1 MMTTFPLIAMLIA
14 IMIATTLFRFTLY
27 KVQGY
32 VQIAYFVLVIV
43 VVTLVAFG
51 FPDAHL

>member
-1 MMTTFPLIAMLIA
+1 MMTTLPLIVMLIG

-27 KVQGY
+27 KVQAY
-32 VQIAYFVLVIV
+32 VQIAYFFVDIA